1 MTNLDKIK
9 AEAVER
15 FAKVRTDAIGEM
27 FDNVDK
33 DGIYPTTK
41 FFGKID
47 AALLSEIDRAVEA
60 TVGEMRNEIQ
70 KRYSKEKK
78 DGMPSFIPKAS
89 PSRSHY
95 YERRQGFMSGLL
107 VADDLLQK
115 LSSLNEK

>member
-60 TVGEMRNEIQ
+60 VVGEV
-70 KRYSKEKK
+70 SKEVLEIVNTDLGALTTTDPYDHGWNDHRHAVYDEIKK
-78 DGMPSFIPKAS
+78 PII
-89 PSRSHY
+89 
-95 YERRQGFMSGLL
+95 
-107 VADDLLQK
+107 DLLQK
-115 LSSLNEK
+115 LSTLNEK